1 MNAMS
6 TLKKVFDI
14 ADIMNAI
21 GNKAYNDEYIVD
33 NLLPTY
39 FPQRLHTLHTLP
51 GKYKTYTKI
60 LH

>member
-39 FPQRLHTLHTLP
+39 FLP
-51 GKYKTYTKI
+51 
-60 LH
+60 